1 MDKPYR
7 QIQQPDNQHG
17 QSTQGNVT
25 AMTTNDTQSDELLRQ
40 GTMNAATP
48 RKNTSQWNV
57 KAQPPRKYQK
67 FSMDTPYR
75 QIQQP
80 DTQNG
85 QATQV
90 NITAKATQ
98 VNITAMTTNDTQSD
112 QLLGQGTINEATPR
126 KNTSQW
132 NVKAQPPRKYQK
144 LSMDKPYRQFQQPD
158 TQNGQARTKV
168 NVTAMTTNDTQSAT
182 PHEQVLKATTPRKNT
197 SQRNVHLHTD
207 NRYTLKSRI
216 SQKPQQRQI
225 QQVSHTSSE
234 KWQTQARQFIIN
246 WTPRHLDA
254 YLAIPEVALEW
265 NVEPG

>member
-1 MDKPYR
+1 
-7 QIQQPDNQHG
+7 
-17 QSTQGNVT
+17 
-25 AMTTNDTQSDELLRQ
+25 MTTNDTQSDKFLGQ
-40 GTMNAATP
+40 GTINAATP

-90 NITAKATQ
+90 NITA
-98 VNITAMTTNDTQSD
+98 
-112 QLLGQGTINEATPR
+112 
-126 KNTSQW
+126 
-132 NVKAQPPRKYQK
+132 
-144 LSMDKPYRQFQQPD
+144 
-158 TQNGQARTKV
+158 
-168 NVTAMTTNDTQSAT
+168 MTTNDTQSAT
-182 PHEQVLKATTPRKNT
+182 PHKQALKATTLRKT
-197 SQRNVHLHTD
+197 TPQRNVHLYTTD
-207 NRYTLKSRI
+207 NRYILQSPI
-216 SQKPQQRQI
+216 SQKPQRRQI

-234 KWQTQARQFIIN
+234 KWQNQARQFIIN
-246 WTPRHLDA
+246 WTPRHMDA